1 MSMQFIDYQNIKVSS
16 SLLDNVALS
25 VLTGLGYYILNRFK
39 KQEDPKIKKDVKENL
54 LDSYNKLEESKN
66 LNLFRAFISND
77 QELSNELRH
86 QEPDIQIYNKII
98 SNLLNEVKSNLR
110 FKEKKE
116 KKVDEILS
124 LFAEIKERKLIPN
137 NITYNKI
144 IEALNEK
151 SNYEEAW
158 NAYEEMELA
167 LFDPDLSTIS
177 SLLKIWKHANDEI
190 NESKTF
196 GEKEKSLMKR
206 IERIEKVLSSFTLT
220 NFNFDEIM
228 LNLVLEGLISINKFN
243 AAEKLFEK
251 GVEINAKLSL
261 YSYSIM
267 IKAYGAV
274 NNFDKANEIMGKIQ
288 DAGLKANDVIYGC
301 LLNCAVKCSKFDFI
315 KKIWEQMKNN
325 SIEPNCIIY
334 TTLIKA
340 YNKMKLYDIALEI
353 FEKISQED
361 KINSN
366 IIIYNAV
373 LDVCVESKNLEK
385 LKEIYEFIK
394 IMSNMCPTFPK
405 PNLITYSTII
415 KGFSKC
421 GKMDDAME
429 IYECLKSQNF
439 QLDEV
444 LFNTL
449 IDGFAKANNSQMAIK
464 LYDEM
469 KSYGIKGSSV
479 IYSILIKMYCNGND
493 MNNALH
499 YFNLYKTEKHKP
511 TIVPYTTLIQVYIR
525 RKELD
530 KAIDI
535 FEQIKKIGLVPDQ
548 VSYNFI
554 INGCTFNKKL
564 EKAIE
569 YLHESFSKNMKLS
582 DDTYNNL
589 LEYLVNNKF
598 MKTNERIK
606 NISEI
611 IKVLKERKFEI
622 NYDLYSRL
630 MKIVYSASENKVSN
644 NKKFRAS

>member
-1 MSMQFIDYQNIKVSS
+1 MSMQFIDYENIRVNS
-16 SLLDNVALS
+16 SLIDNVALS

-39 KQEDPKIKKDVKENL
+39 KQEDPKIKKDLKENL
-54 LDSYNKLEESKN
+54 LDSYNKLEESKS
-66 LNLFRAFISND
+66 LNLFRAYISND

-98 SNLLNEVKSNLR
+98 SNLLHEVKTNLK

-116 KKVDEILS
+116 RKVDEILS
-124 LFAEIKERKLIPN
+124 LFTELKERKLTPN

-151 SNYEEAW
+151 DCFEEAW
-158 NAYEEMELA
+158 KLYEEMEKE
-167 LFDPDLSTIS
+167 LFEVDLSTLS
-177 SLLKIWKHANDEI
+177 SLLKIWKNENSKI
-190 NESKTF
+190 SESKVF
-196 GEKEKSLMKR
+196 AEKEKTQMKR
-206 IERIEKVLSSFTLT
+206 IERIEKILADFTLT
-220 NFNFDEIM
+220 ASNFDEII
-228 LNLVLEGLISINKFN
+228 LNHVLEILISTNKFTN
-243 AAEKLFEK
+243 AEKLFERA
-251 GVEINAKLSL
+251 VEINAKLSL
-261 YSYSIM
+261 YSFSIM

-274 NNFDKANEIMGKIQ
+274 NNFEKANEIMEKIET
-288 DAGLKANDVIYGC
+288 AGLKANDVIYGC

-325 SIEPNCIIY
+325 AIEPNCIIY

-340 YNKMKLYDIALEI
+340 YNKMKLYDVALEI

-385 LKEIYEFIK
+385 LKEIYEYIK
-394 IMSNMCPTFPK
+394 IMCNMCPTFPK

-415 KGFSKC
+415 KGFAKC
-421 GKMDDAME
+421 QKMEDAME
-429 IYECLKSQNF
+429 IYESLKVQNF

-449 IDGFAKANNSQMAIK
+449 IDGFAKSGNSQIAIK
-464 LYDEM
+464 IYEEM

-479 IYSILIKMYCNGND
+479 IYSILIKLYCNAND
-493 MNNALH
+493 MVNALH
-499 YFNLYKTEKHKP
+499 YFNLYKTEKHKA

-525 RKELD
+525 RKELE

-535 FEQIKKIGLVPDQ
+535 FEQIKKVGLAPDQ

-564 EKAIE
+564 EKAIQ
-569 YLHESFSKNMKLS
+569 YLHESFAKNMKLS

-598 MKTNERIK
+598 MKINERIK

-630 MKIVYSASENKVSN
+630 MKIVYSANENKVSN
-644 NKKFRAS
+644 NKFRAS

>member
-1 MSMQFIDYQNIKVSS
+1 MSMQFIEYQNIKVSS

-39 KQEDPKIKKDVKENL
+39 KQDDPKIKKDVKENL
-54 LDSYNKLEESKN
+54 LDSFNKLQESKS
-66 LNLFRAFISND
+66 LNLFRAYISND
-77 QELSNELRH
+77 QELSKELRH

-116 KKVDEILS
+116 RKIDEILS
-124 LFAEIKERKLIPN
+124 LFAELKERKLTPN

-151 SNYEEAW
+151 TCFEEAW
-158 NAYEEMELA
+158 KNYEEMEQA
-167 LFDPDLSTIS
+167 LFEADLNTIC
-177 SLLKIWKHANDEI
+177 SLLKIWKHANTEI
-190 NESKTF
+190 NESKIF
-196 GEKEKSLMKR
+196 GEKEKTLMKR
-206 IERIEKVLSSFTLT
+206 IERIEKILLNFSLT
-220 NFNFDEIM
+220 NANFDEIM
-228 LNLVLEGLISINKFN
+228 VNLVLEGLISINKFN

-251 GVEINAKLSL
+251 AVEINAKLSL
-261 YSYSIM
+261 YTYSIM
-267 IKAYGAV
+267 IKAYGAI
-274 NNFDKANEIMGKIQ
+274 NNFDKANEIMAKIEA
-288 DAGLKANDVIYGC
+288 AGLKANDVIYGC

-325 SIEPNCIIY
+325 AIEPNCIIY

-361 KINSN
+361 KIQSN
-366 IIIYNAV
+366 IIIFNAV

-385 LKEIYEFIK
+385 LKEIYGFIK
-394 IMSNMCPTFPK
+394 IMCNMCSTFPK

-415 KGFSKC
+415 KGFAKC
-421 GKMDDAME
+421 GKMEDAME
-429 IYECLKSQNF
+429 IYESLKAQNF

-449 IDGFAKANNSQMAIK
+449 IDGFAKSGNLPMAIK
-464 LYDEM
+464 LYEEM
-469 KSYGIKGSSV
+469 KNYGIKGSSI
-479 IYSILIKMYCNGND
+479 IYSILIKMYCNSND
-493 MNNALH
+493 MVNALL
-499 YFNLYKTEKHKP
+499 YFDLYKTEKHKA

-535 FEQIKKIGLVPDQ
+535 FEQIKKVGLVPDQ
-548 VSYNFI
+548 VSFNFI

-569 YLHESFSKNMKLS
+569 YLYESFAKNMKLS

-589 LEYLVNNKF
+589 LEYIVNNKF

-606 NISEI
+606 NISAI
-611 IKVLKERKFEI
+611 VKVLKERKFEI

-630 MKIVYSASENKVSN
+630 MKIVYSANENNASN
-644 NKKFRAS
+644 NKKFRSY